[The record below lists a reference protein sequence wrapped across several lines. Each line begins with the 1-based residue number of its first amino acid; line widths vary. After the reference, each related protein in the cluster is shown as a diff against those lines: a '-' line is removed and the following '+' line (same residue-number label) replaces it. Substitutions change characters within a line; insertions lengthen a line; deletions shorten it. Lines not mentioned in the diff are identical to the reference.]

1 MTRELDARGLRCPW
15 PALRLAR
22 IMRETSP
29 GEAIRMRFDDARA
42 EREIFELCQAGGWP
56 ISSTHEKDG
65 ERIFTIAR

>member
-22 IMRETSP
+22 IMREISP

-42 EREIFELCQAGGWP
+42 EREIFELCQAGGWS
-56 ISSTHEKDG
+56 ISSAHEKDG